1 MQFGISTHLYHD
13 QRLSREHLAEIA
25 SYGFEAIEVFATRSH
40 FDYHDPNAVGRLGEW
55 LEETGLRLH
64 GIHAPITD
72 RLSPG
77 DKWGT
82 VISNAVTDSA
92 ARHAAVQE
100 AEAALQIAR
109 QIPASVFVVH
119 LGTPTVQG
127 GENNRAAAQRSV
139 EEICRLAEPIGVRVA
154 VEVIPNPLS
163 DASSLV
169 ALLDRDLDV
178 PSAGICLD
186 LGHAFLLG
194 DVADAIETVAEH
206 LVTTHVHDNGGKND
220 DHLVPFD
227 GRIDWSLALM
237 ALQKV
242 GYDGTY
248 LMELANT
255 STPAAVLQRARAA
268 RERFEKLLAY

>member
-13 QRLSREHLAEIA
+13 QRLGREHLAEMA
-25 SYGFEAIEVFATRSH
+25 SYGFEAVEVFATRSH
-40 FDYHDPNAVGRLGEW
+40 FDYHDPAAIAQLGEW
-55 LEETGLRLH
+55 LRETGLRLH
-64 GIHAPITD
+64 GIHAPIAEGLT
-72 RLSPG
+72 G
-77 DKWGT
+77 DTWGAA
-82 VISNAVTDSA
+82 ISNAVSDSA
-92 ARHAAVQE
+92 ARQAAVRE

-109 QIPASVFVVH
+109 QIPVSVFVVH

-139 EEICRLAEPIGVRVA
+139 EEICRLAEPIGIRVA
-154 VEVIPNPLS
+154 VEVIPNALS

-169 ALLDRDLDV
+169 ALLERDLDA

-194 DVADAIETVAEH
+194 DVADAVEAVAEH
-206 LVTTHVHDNGGKND
+206 LITTHVHDNGGKKD

-227 GRIDWSLALM
+227 GRIDWSVALM
-237 ALQKV
+237 TLQKV

-255 STPAAVLQRARAA
+255 STPAAVLQKARAA